1 MSARRPLLTALGAT
15 TLLAVLWFV
24 PSANATAPGQDTA
37 RSSGGPAAANT
48 GTVNGVSPGNQAT
61 RSGSTRSD
69 TPDSDTPDSAAPDS
83 GNPDSDT
90 TGSDTPG
97 PDTNGSGASD
107 GVSTGDR
114 TSMVTLTLADTGS
127 ADTTPYVMGG
137 TLCLGLGAGFVA
149 FSVRRSRTQ

>member
-24 PSANATAPGQDTA
+24 PSANATAPGQDAA

-48 GTVNGVSPGNQAT
+48 GTVNGVSPGDEAT
-61 RSGSTRSD
+61 RSGSTR
-69 TPDSDTPDSAAPDS
+69 SDTPDSAAPDS